1 MFTSVTNQ
9 VQSLRIIVSSWAF
22 VSTLLQIHWNMD
34 HQNMTIT
41 SFLLNHPS
49 WFVETFVSSHF
60 VCISGSNVQKLQI
73 LSVSDN
79 IFGMIAQSKN
89 CWLIERHLH
98 STAGLVATTA
108 FSCKNKIPSILYPP
122 SNPRQINYVHCQC
135 SDNLIWNLHQLF
147 PRCAYFSAEKR
158 GMQLRKIPKKTS

>member
-1 MFTSVTNQ
+1 M
-9 VQSLRIIVSSWAF
+9 
-22 VSTLLQIHWNMD
+22 
-34 HQNMTIT
+34 
-41 SFLLNHPS
+41 
-49 WFVETFVSSHF
+49 
-60 VCISGSNVQKLQI
+60 CISGSNVQKLQI
-73 LSVSDN
+73 LLVSDN

-158 GMQLRKIPKKTS
+158 GMQLRKIPKKTLLKQNCPLGPNYILFCFDRFFINAKIPCNLNIGHHFTAIFLYTFELNVSI